1 MQEVVEKEIIK
12 WLVDGV
18 ISPIAYSSLV
28 CLFWCVP
35 NKGGITL
42 VSHDRNIFSWCGL
55 WPNWVFMDRKFN
67 AYTEKDNFD
76 MSFLDQILNRL
87 VGKGWYCF
95 IDGYSGYNQ
104 ITIAPKDQ

>member
-1 MQEVVEKEIIK
+1 
-12 WLVDGV
+12 
-18 ISPIAYSSLV
+18 
-28 CLFWCVP
+28 
-35 NKGGITL
+35 
-42 VSHDRNIFSWCGL
+42 
-55 WPNWVFMDRKFN
+55 MDRKFN